1 MAQPSVLSAEIALF
15 SALEKTLHYCIPSEL
30 EDAVHVG
37 ARVLVPLGRRHAS
50 GLVLAKGPIPPHLP
64 PHVQLRPIL
73 SVLDPLP
80 LVPADLIELCR
91 WISRY
96 YFYPLGDVFR
106 TALPPGLGDPPR
118 ETFRLTEAGESAPAC
133 GNTSDILAIF
143 RKKERLSPEE
153 VRSLLSAA
161 PDPARELNAMEAAGL
176 VERLSGIRASRP
188 SPRMFKYLRLVASP
202 DVRET
207 QKNEELRDFISALE
221 SAGGILPMRAL
232 RPTLKNFDYWVSKL
246 RRKGVLEI
254 EEKEVPRETGYAQTI
269 PDTEPVTLSPDQRS
283 VLAIASP
290 FLTHPVFQPFLLF
303 GATGSGKT
311 EIYLNLTAE
320 ALGRGHSVLIL
331 APEIA
336 LSSQLEAHFRKRF
349 DSEVAIWHSGL
360 SESARCEQWMQVLQG
375 RKRVVLGVRSS
386 VFMPLHDLG
395 LIIVDEEHDSSY
407 KQDDHLRYHA
417 RDVAV
422 MRARMNAIPVILG
435 SATPSLQ
442 SFHHS
447 RTDRYKVLSLPNRV
461 MDRPFP
467 SIEVVDMRRESGRY
481 RILSG
486 ILQRALAETVEN
498 KQQALL
504 FLNRRG
510 FATFYL
516 CNVCGHV
523 LQCRNCSVS
532 LTYHQKDGL
541 LHCHYCGYETAVPE
555 RCPLCGH
562 ASLVPHG
569 FGTERVQDEVLRLL
583 PEARVVRM
591 DRDTAGRPGGM
602 IECLNAVRHERAN
615 VLVGTQMVVKGHDF
629 PNITLVGVVN
639 ADTAL
644 QIADYRAGETTVQT
658 LMQVAGRAGRGDLP
672 GRVIL
677 QTYNPDH
684 YTIGSVVGMDYE
696 SFCLS
701 ELESRR
707 LLQYP
712 PFSRML
718 KFLVTASDE
727 RFAREACFAL
737 AEICRTISIE
747 FGGENHSI
755 ALLGPAPAPLARLK
769 GRFRW
774 HIFVK
779 SWTSGSLQRFTEAV
793 LARTHESRELRRAQ
807 VAIDRDPTMNL

>member
-1 MAQPSVLSAEIALF
+1 MTQSSVVSAEIVLFNAL
-15 SALEKTLHYCIPSEL
+15 AKTLHYLVPSEL
-30 EDAVHVG
+30 EGAVRAGV
-37 ARVLVPLGRRHAS
+37 RVLVPLGSRHVT
-50 GLVLAKGPIPPHLP
+50 GLVLARGPIPPELP
-64 PHVQLRPIL
+64 PHVKLRPIL

-80 LVPADLIELCR
+80 LVPADLVELCR
-91 WISRY
+91 WISLY

-106 TALPPGLGDPPR
+106 TALPPGLGEPPR
-118 ETFRLTEAGESAPAC
+118 EVYRLTEAGESASADT
-133 GNTSDILAIF
+133 GASDILAVF
-143 RKKERLSPEE
+143 RKRGN
-153 VRSLLSAA
+153 LSAEELRSCLPLL
-161 PDPARELNAMEAAGL
+161 PDPARELNALQAAGL
-176 VERLSGIRASRP
+176 LEKLSEIRASQP
-188 SPRMFKYLRLVASP
+188 SPRKLKTVRLTGSP
-202 DVRET
+202 DVQEV
-207 QKNEELRDFISALE
+207 QKNEELRNFIAALE
-221 SAGGILPMRAL
+221 EAGGILPMRTL
-232 RPTLKNFDYWVSKL
+232 RPTMRNFDYWVARL
-246 RRKGVLEI
+246 RKKGILEV
-254 EEKEVPRETGYAQTI
+254 EEAEVPRSATCAQTI
-269 PDTEPVTLSPDQRS
+269 DGTAPVTLTAGQRNVIES
-283 VLAIASP
+283 VSP
-290 FLTHPVFQPFLLF
+290 FLARPVFKPFLLF

-311 EIYLNLTAE
+311 EIYLNLVAG
-320 ALGRGHSVLIL
+320 ALACGRSALIL
-331 APEIA
+331 VPEIA
-336 LSSQLEAHFRKRF
+336 LSSQMEALFRKRF

-360 SESARCEQWMQVLQG
+360 SEPARCEQWMQVLQG
-375 RKRVVLGVRSS
+375 RKRVVLGVRSA
-386 VFMPLHDLG
+386 VFMPLADLG
-395 LIIVDEEHDSSY
+395 LVIVDEEHDSSY

-417 RDVAV
+417 RDIAV
-422 MRARMNAIPVILG
+422 MRARMKAIPVVLG

-442 SFHHS
+442 TFHHS
-447 RTDRYKVLSLPNRV
+447 MTDRYKVLTLPTRV
-461 MDRPFP
+461 LDRSFP
-467 SIEVVDMRRESGRY
+467 SMEVVDMRRESGRH
-481 RILSG
+481 RILSHS
-486 ILQRALAETVEN
+486 LQKALAETIEN
-498 KQQALL
+498 GQQALL

-516 CNVCGHV
+516 CNVCGQV

-532 LTYHQKDGL
+532 LTYHQKDDR
-541 LHCHYCGYETAVPE
+541 LHCHYCGFEATVPE

-591 DRDTAGRPGGM
+591 DRDTAGRPGAM
-602 IECLNAVRHERAN
+602 IACLNALRHERAN
-615 VLVGTQMVVKGHDF
+615 VLVGTQMVAKGHDF

-684 YTIGSVVGMDYE
+684 YTIGSVLKMNYE
-696 SFCLS
+696 SFCLN

-712 PFSRML
+712 PFARML

-727 RFAREACFAL
+727 GLAREASFAL
-737 AEICRTISIE
+737 AEICRTISLE
-747 FGGENHSI
+747 FHDGNHPI

-779 SWTSGSLQRFTEAV
+779 SWTSGALQRFTEAV
-793 LARTHESRELRRAQ
+793 LARSETSPTLRRAQ
-807 VAIDRDPTMNL
+807 LAVDRDPTMNL